1 MSKNN
6 KIIKL
11 KDNTK
16 HEKLINIEN
25 ISEEDIISIKEIAGK
40 TLSDVKDNIIIF
52 PNSIK
57 ESKDLEEESR
67 IFDIINDSILTN
79 NIMGFIS
86 YNNTQIKISSRFA
99 VNDNEDYFLH
109 YMLMKVLS
117 LNVVN
122 LEHSKDYDDSFD
134 FLIYMFI
141 SFFKRA
147 LRQGLFKQYKLIK
160 HNDSNVKGSID
171 INRYIKNNIPFNG
184 KISYNTREYSYDNN
198 IMQLIRH
205 TIEYINTKNR
215 YLLSYD
221 SEIKDYVQQI
231 FYSTPSYD
239 RNKRESII
247 NKNLKKLSHPYYYEY
262 EPLRKICIQ
271 ILRHEKLKYGIND
284 NTVYGLL
291 FDGAWLFEE
300 YLNTFLSKEN
310 FIHAENK
317 IGRKPLYL
325 LDNNKWK
332 IYPDFYKLS
341 DENNIV
347 LDAKYKNLDNVNKE
361 DGDSI
366 QREDRLQIIS
376 YAYTLNAKKAG
387 FIYPLEEVNYTDAN
401 KIIKIGVLNNAYNGY
416 ADCGIYKYALKIP
429 STKLNGEDFQNIKEF
444 AEVMRNIENEL
455 IKVLNKF

>member
-1 MSKNN
+1 MNTDN

-11 KDNTK
+11 KDNNNDYDISQLSNDIDK
-16 HEKLINIEN
+16 SNIQYIASYSIEN
-25 ISEEDIISIKEIAGK
+25 IS
-40 TLSDVKDNIIIF
+40 DNILIF
-52 PNSIK
+52 PNSFD
-57 ESKDLEEESR
+57 ESKDINKKNT
-67 IFDIINDSILTN
+67 IFNLYDNKIHTN

-99 VNDNEDYFLH
+99 FNDNEDYFLH

-134 FLIYMFI
+134 FLIYIFI

-160 HNDSNVKGSID
+160 HNDSNVKGTID

-198 IMQLIRH
+198 ITQLIRH
-205 TIEYINTKNR
+205 TIEYINTKNK
-215 YLLSYD
+215 YILSYD
-221 SEIKDYVQQI
+221 NEIKDYTYQI
-231 FYSTPSYD
+231 FYSTPSYE

-247 NKNLKKLSHPYYYEY
+247 NKNLKQLSHPYYYEY

-271 ILRHEKLKYGIND
+271 ILRHEKLKYGNND

-300 YLNTFLSKEN
+300 YLNTILKQIN
-310 FIHAENK
+310 FKHSENK
-317 IGRKPLYL
+317 TGKDPFHLLINDNRGR
-325 LDNNKWK
+325 WK
-332 IYPDFYKLS
+332 IYPDFHKLS
-341 DENNIV
+341 DDNKNNIV
-347 LDAKYKNLDNVNKE
+347 LDAKYKSLDKKINE
-361 DGDSI
+361 DKDYI
-366 QREDRLQIIS
+366 NREDRLQIVS

-387 FIYPLEEVNYTDAN
+387 FIYPTEIDNYKEN
-401 KIIKIGVLNNAYNGY
+401 SCIGNLNNKYNN
-416 ADCGIYKYALKIP
+416 ANCEIHKYALKIP
-429 STKLNGEDFQNIKEF
+429 SKKLNGDNFNNIKDF
-444 AEVMRNIENEL
+444 IETMEILEKEL
-455 IKVLNKF
+455 ISNIN

>member
-1 MSKNN
+1 M
-6 KIIKL
+6 IKL

-16 HEKLINIEN
+16 HEKLINIKEN

-57 ESKDLEEESR
+57 ESKDLEKESR
-67 IFDIINDSILTN
+67 IFDIVNDSLLTN
-79 NIMGFIS
+79 NIMGFIG
-86 YNNTQIKISSRFA
+86 YKNIQIKISSRFA

-109 YMLMKVLS
+109 YMLMKVLN
-117 LNVVN
+117 LNIIN

-141 SFFKRA
+141 SFFKKA

-160 HNDSNVKGSID
+160 HNDCHVKGTID

-198 IMQLIRH
+198 ITQLIRH

-215 YLLSYD
+215 YILNYD
-221 SEIKDYVQQI
+221 SEIKNYVQQI
-231 FYSTPSYD
+231 FYSTSSYEK
-239 RNKRESII
+239 NKRDRII

-271 ILRHEKLKYGIND
+271 ILRHEKLKYGSDD

-300 YLNTFLSKEN
+300 YLNTFLSKIN
-310 FIHAENK
+310 FIHAENRTSK
-317 IGRKPLYL
+317 NGINL
-325 LDNNKWK
+325 LNNAWRV
-332 IYPDFYKLS
+332 YPDFYKL
-341 DENNIV
+341 ENNNIV
-347 LDAKYKNLDNVNKE
+347 LDAKYKRLDNYSSEN
-361 DGDSI
+361 I
-366 QREDRLQIIS
+366 DRNDKHQIVS

-387 FIYPLEEVNYTDAN
+387 FIYPIESDNYKYDDY
-401 KIIKIGVLNNAYNGY
+401 IGHLNNEYNNSE
-416 ADCGIYKYALKIP
+416 CKIYKYALKIP
-429 STKLNGEDFQNIKEF
+429 SAKNNNFKSIKDFASSMSIIEEELLNTLES
-444 AEVMRNIENEL
+444 
-455 IKVLNKF
+455 

>member
-1 MSKNN
+1 M
-6 KIIKL
+6 
-11 KDNTK
+11 
-16 HEKLINIEN
+16 
-25 ISEEDIISIKEIAGK
+25 SEEDIISIKEISGK
-40 TLSDVKDNIIIF
+40 TISAIKDNIIIF

-57 ESKDLEEESR
+57 ESKDLEENSK
-67 IFDIINDSILTN
+67 IFDILNDSIQTN

-99 VNDNEDYFLH
+99 NDNEDYFLH

-147 LRQGLFKQYKLIK
+147 LKQGLFKQYKLIK
-160 HNDSNVKGSID
+160 HNDSNVKGTID

-198 IMQLIRH
+198 ITQLIRH
-205 TIEYINTKNR
+205 TIEYINTKNK

-221 SEIKDYVQQI
+221 NEIKDYTHQI
-231 FYSTPSYD
+231 FYSTPSYE
-239 RNKRESII
+239 RNKKESII
-247 NKNLKKLSHPYYYEY
+247 NKNLKQLSHPYYYEY

-271 ILRHEKLKYGIND
+271 ILRYEKLKYGNND

-300 YLNTFLSKEN
+300 YLNTFLGKEN
-310 FIHAENK
+310 FIHAENRNLK
-317 IGRKPLYL
+317 NGIKF
-325 LDNNKWK
+325 LDNAWRV
-332 IYPDFYKLS
+332 YPDFYKVS
-341 DENNIV
+341 NDNNIV
-347 LDAKYKNLDNVNKE
+347 LDAKYKRLNYLDSEK
-361 DGDSI
+361 I
-366 QREDRLQIIS
+366 DRNDKHQIVS

-387 FIYPLEEVNYTDAN
+387 FIYPVEIDNYKKNDCEN
-401 KIIKIGVLNNAYNGY
+401 SYIGNLNSEYNNAN
-416 ADCGIYKYALKIP
+416 CEIHKYALKIP
-429 STKLNGEDFQNIKEF
+429 SKKLNGENFNNIKEF
-444 AEVMRNIENEL
+444 IETIESLEKEL
-455 IKVLNKF
+455 ISKLN

>member
-1 MSKNN
+1 MNTNN

-11 KDNTK
+11 KDNSK
-16 HEKLINIEN
+16 RELSKDEIN
-25 ISEEDIISIKEIAGK
+25 SLKEISGK
-40 TLSDVKDNIIIF
+40 TISAIKDNIIIF

-57 ESKDLEEESR
+57 ESKDLEENSR
-67 IFDIINDSILTN
+67 IFDVINNSIHTN

-86 YNNTQIKISSRFA
+86 YNNTQIKISSRFTF
-99 VNDNEDYFLH
+99 NDNEDYFLH

-160 HNDSNVKGSID
+160 HNDSNVKGTID

-184 KISYNTREYSYDNN
+184 KISYNTREYGYDNN
-198 IMQLIRH
+198 ITQLIRH
-205 TIEYINTKNR
+205 TIEYINTKNK

-221 SEIKDYVQQI
+221 NEIKDYTHQI
-231 FYSTPSYD
+231 FYSTPSYE

-247 NKNLKKLSHPYYYEY
+247 NKNLKQLSHPYYYEY

-271 ILRHEKLKYGIND
+271 ILRHEKLKYGRDD

-300 YLNTFLSKEN
+300 YLNTVLKQIN
-310 FIHAENK
+310 FKHSENK
-317 IGRKPLYL
+317 TGKDPFHLLINDNRGR
-325 LDNNKWK
+325 WK
-332 IYPDFYKLS
+332 IYPDFHKLS
-341 DENNIV
+341 DDNKNNIV
-347 LDAKYKNLDNVNKE
+347 LDAKYKRLNYS
-361 DGDSI
+361 DSESI
-366 QREDRLQIIS
+366 DRNDKHQIVS

-387 FIYPLEEVNYTDAN
+387 FIYPVEIDNYKEN
-401 KIIKIGVLNNAYNGY
+401 SYIGNLNNKYNN
-416 ADCGIYKYALKIP
+416 ANCEIHKYALKIP
-429 STKLNGEDFQNIKEF
+429 SKKLNGEDFNNIKDF
-444 AEVMRNIENEL
+444 IEAMKSLEKEL
-455 IKVLNKF
+455 ISKLN

>member
-1 MSKNN
+1 MNTNN
-6 KIIKL
+6 KMIKL
-11 KDNTK
+11 KDNNNEFNISQLSNDIDK
-16 HEKLINIEN
+16 NNIQYIANHSIEN
-25 ISEEDIISIKEIAGK
+25 IS
-40 TLSDVKDNIIIF
+40 DNILIF
-52 PNSIK
+52 PNSFD
-57 ESKDLEEESR
+57 ESKDINKQST
-67 IFDIINDSILTN
+67 IFNLLDNKIHTN

-109 YMLMKVLS
+109 YMLMKVLN
-117 LNVVN
+117 LNIIN

-141 SFFKRA
+141 SFFKKA

-160 HNDSNVKGSID
+160 HNDSNVKGTID

-198 IMQLIRH
+198 ITQLIRH

-221 SEIKDYVQQI
+221 SEIKNYVQQI
-231 FYSTPSYD
+231 FYSTSSYEK
-239 RNKRESII
+239 NKRDRII

-271 ILRHEKLKYGIND
+271 ILRHEKLKYGSND

-300 YLNTFLSKEN
+300 YLNTFLSKGN
-310 FIHAENK
+310 FIHAENRTSK
-317 IGRKPLYL
+317 NGINL
-325 LDNNKWK
+325 LNNNAWK
-332 IYPDFYKLS
+332 VYPDFYKL
-341 DENNIV
+341 ENNNNIV
-347 LDAKYKNLDNVNKE
+347 LDAKYKRLDNKKNINRNDKH
-361 DGDSI
+361 
-366 QREDRLQIIS
+366 QIVS

-387 FIYPLEEVNYTDAN
+387 FIYPIESDNSKDDGYIEN
-401 KIIKIGVLNNAYNGY
+401 LNNKYSNIN
-416 ADCGIYKYALKIP
+416 CKIYKYALKIP
-429 STKLNGEDFQNIKEF
+429 SAKNNNFKSIKDFASSMSKAED
-444 AEVMRNIENEL
+444 EL
-455 IKVLNKF
+455 SNTLKN

>member
-1 MSKNN
+1 M
-6 KIIKL
+6 IKL
-11 KDNTK
+11 KDNNNEFNISQLSNDIDK
-16 HEKLINIEN
+16 SNIQYIAAHSIEN
-25 ISEEDIISIKEIAGK
+25 IS
-40 TLSDVKDNIIIF
+40 DNILIF
-52 PNSIK
+52 PNNFT
-57 ESKDLEEESR
+57 ESKDINKNTT
-67 IFDIINDSILTN
+67 IFNLYDNKIHTN
-79 NIMGFIS
+79 NIMGFIG
-86 YNNTQIKISSRFA
+86 YNNTQIKISSRFT

-117 LNVVN
+117 LNIVN

-141 SFFKRA
+141 NFFKRA

-160 HNDSNVKGSID
+160 HNDANVKGTID

-198 IMQLIRH
+198 ITQLIRH

-221 SEIKDYVQQI
+221 SEIKNYVQQI

-271 ILRHEKLKYGIND
+271 ILRHEKLKYGSND

-310 FIHAENK
+310 FIHAENRNSK
-317 IGRKPLYL
+317 NGIKL
-325 LDNNKWK
+325 LDNAWRV
-332 IYPDFYKLS
+332 YPDFYKLS

-347 LDAKYKNLDNVNKE
+347 LDAKYKRLNYYDNE
-361 DGDSI
+361 SI
-366 QREDRLQIIS
+366 DRNDKHQIVS

-401 KIIKIGVLNNAYNGY
+401 KITKIGVLNNVYNSY

-429 STKLNGEDFQNIKEF
+429 SQKSNWEDFKNIKEF
-444 AEVMRNIENEL
+444 AEVMRSIENEL

>member
-1 MSKNN
+1 MSN

-16 HEKLINIEN
+16 HEITHIPKEDLTNIK
-25 ISEEDIISIKEIAGK
+25 DIASK
-40 TLSDVKDNIIIF
+40 TLYGIKDNILIF
-52 PNSIK
+52 PNSFD
-57 ESKDLEEESR
+57 ESKDINKNST
-67 IFDIINDSILTN
+67 IFNLYDNKIHTN

-117 LNVVN
+117 LNIIN

-141 SFFKRA
+141 NFFKRA

-160 HNDSNVKGSID
+160 HNDSNVKGTID

-221 SEIKDYVQQI
+221 SEIKNYVHQI
-231 FYSTPSYD
+231 FYSTPNYE

-271 ILRHEKLKYGIND
+271 ILRHEKLKYGNND

-300 YLNTFLSKEN
+300 YLFTILKQIN
-310 FIHAENK
+310 FKHSENK
-317 IGRKPLYL
+317 TKKDPFHLLINNNIG
-325 LDNNKWK
+325 KWK

-341 DENNIV
+341 DENKNNIV
-347 LDAKYKNLDNVNKE
+347 LDAKYKKLNYDNNE
-361 DGDSI
+361 NI
-366 QREDRLQIIS
+366 DRNDKHQIVS

-387 FIYPLEEVNYTDAN
+387 FVYPINEINNYKENTY
-401 KIIKIGVLNNAYNGY
+401 IGKLNSKYNNA
-416 ADCGIYKYALKIP
+416 DCEIHKYALEIP
-429 STKLNGEDFQNIKEF
+429 SNKEIENIKEF
-444 AEVMRNIENEL
+444 LESIKKSEKILKNL
-455 IKVLNKF
+455 IISV

>member
-1 MSKNN
+1 MNTNN

-16 HEKLINIEN
+16 HEIHNN
-25 ISEEDIISIKEIAGK
+25 ISEEDIISIKEISGK
-40 TLSDVKDNIIIF
+40 TISAIKDNIIIF

-57 ESKDLEEESR
+57 ESKDLEENSK
-67 IFDIINDSILTN
+67 IFDIIDDSIHTN

-99 VNDNEDYFLH
+99 VNDKEDYFLH

-147 LRQGLFKQYKLIK
+147 LRQGFFKQYKLIR
-160 HNDSNVKGSID
+160 HNDSNVKGTID

-198 IMQLIRH
+198 ITQLIRH

-215 YLLSYD
+215 YILSYD
-221 SEIKDYVQQI
+221 NEIKDYTYQI
-231 FYSTPSYD
+231 FYSTPSYE

-247 NKNLKKLSHPYYYEY
+247 NKNLKQLSHPYYYEY

-271 ILRHEKLKYGIND
+271 ILRHEKLKYGNND

-300 YLNTFLSKEN
+300 YLNIVLEKNHFEHS
-310 FIHAENK
+310 ENK
-317 IGRKPLYL
+317 TGRKPLYL
-325 LDNNKWK
+325 LNNSKWK
-332 IYPDFYKLS
+332 IYPDFYKLKN
-341 DENNIV
+341 DNNIV
-347 LDAKYKNLDNVNKE
+347 LDAKYKNLDNKNRE
-361 DGDSI
+361 DNDYI
-366 QREDRLQIIS
+366 NREDRLQIVS

-387 FIYPLEEVNYTDAN
+387 FIYPTEIDNYKENTY
-401 KIIKIGVLNNAYNGY
+401 IGKLNNKYNNT
-416 ADCGIYKYALKIP
+416 DCEIHKYALKIP
-429 STKLNGEDFQNIKEF
+429 SKKLNGENFNNIKDF
-444 AEVMRNIENEL
+444 IETMESLEKEL
-455 IKVLNKF
+455 ISNIN

>member
-1 MSKNN
+1 MDIKD

-16 HEKLINIEN
+16 HEIQNN
-25 ISEEDIISIKEIAGK
+25 ISEEDIISIKEISGK
-40 TLSDVKDNIIIF
+40 TISAIKDNIIIF

-57 ESKDLEEESR
+57 ESKDLEENSK
-67 IFDIINDSILTN
+67 IFDILNDSIQTN

-99 VNDNEDYFLH
+99 NDNEDYFLH

-160 HNDSNVKGSID
+160 HNDSNVKGTID

-198 IMQLIRH
+198 ITQLIRH
-205 TIEYINTKNR
+205 TIEYINTKNK

-221 SEIKDYVQQI
+221 NEIKDYTHQI
-231 FYSTPSYD
+231 FYSTPSYE

-247 NKNLKKLSHPYYYEY
+247 NKNLKQLSHPYYYEY

-271 ILRHEKLKYGIND
+271 ILRHEKLKYGNND

-300 YLNTFLSKEN
+300 YLNTILKQIN
-310 FIHAENK
+310 FKHSENK
-317 IGRKPLYL
+317 TGKDPFHLLINDNRGR
-325 LDNNKWK
+325 WK
-332 IYPDFYKLS
+332 IYPDFHKLS
-341 DENNIV
+341 DDNKNNIV
-347 LDAKYKNLDNVNKE
+347 LDAKYKSLDKKINE
-361 DGDSI
+361 DKDYI
-366 QREDRLQIIS
+366 NREDRLQIVS

-387 FIYPLEEVNYTDAN
+387 FIYPTEIDNYKEN
-401 KIIKIGVLNNAYNGY
+401 SCIGNLNNKYNN
-416 ADCGIYKYALKIP
+416 ANCEIHKYALKIP
-429 STKLNGEDFQNIKEF
+429 SKKLNGDNFNNIKDF
-444 AEVMRNIENEL
+444 IETMEILEKEL
-455 IKVLNKF
+455 ISNIN

>member
-1 MSKNN
+1 MNTNN

-11 KDNTK
+11 KDNSK
-16 HEKLINIEN
+16 RELSKDEIN
-25 ISEEDIISIKEIAGK
+25 SLKEISGK
-40 TLSDVKDNIIIF
+40 TISAIKDNIIIF

-57 ESKDLEEESR
+57 ESKDLEEDSR
-67 IFDIINDSILTN
+67 IFDIINDSIQTN

-86 YNNTQIKISSRFA
+86 YNNTQIKISSRFTF
-99 VNDNEDYFLH
+99 NDNEDYFLH

-134 FLIYMFI
+134 FLIYIFI

-160 HNDSNVKGSID
+160 HNDSNIKGTID

-198 IMQLIRH
+198 ITQLIRH
-205 TIEYINTKNR
+205 TIEYINTKNK

-221 SEIKDYVQQI
+221 NEIKDYTHQI
-231 FYSTPSYD
+231 FYSTPSYE

-247 NKNLKKLSHPYYYEY
+247 NKNLKQLSHPYYYEY

-271 ILRHEKLKYGIND
+271 ILRHEKLKYGRDD

-300 YLNTFLSKEN
+300 YLNTVLKQIN
-310 FIHAENK
+310 FKHSENK
-317 IGRKPLYL
+317 TGKDPFHLLINDNRGR
-325 LDNNKWK
+325 WK
-332 IYPDFYKLS
+332 IYPDFHKLS
-341 DENNIV
+341 DDNKNNIV
-347 LDAKYKNLDNVNKE
+347 LDAKYKRLNYS
-361 DGDSI
+361 DSESI
-366 QREDRLQIIS
+366 DRNDKHQIVS

-387 FIYPLEEVNYTDAN
+387 FIYPVEIDSYKEESY
-401 KIIKIGVLNNAYNGY
+401 IGKLNNEYNSFN
-416 ADCGIYKYALKIP
+416 CEIHKYALKIP
-429 STKLNGEDFQNIKEF
+429 SKKSNGENFNNIKDFIEAMESLEKELISKLN
-444 AEVMRNIENEL
+444 
-455 IKVLNKF
+455 

>member
-1 MSKNN
+1 M
-6 KIIKL
+6 IKL

-16 HEKLINIEN
+16 HEIHNN
-25 ISEEDIISIKEIAGK
+25 ISEENIISIKEISGK
-40 TLSDVKDNIIIF
+40 TISAIKDNIIIF

-57 ESKDLEEESR
+57 ESKDLEENSK
-67 IFDIINDSILTN
+67 IFDILNDSIQTN

-99 VNDNEDYFLH
+99 FNDNEDYFLH

-134 FLIYMFI
+134 FLIYIFI

-160 HNDSNVKGSID
+160 HNDSNVKGTID

-198 IMQLIRH
+198 ITQLIRH

-221 SEIKDYVQQI
+221 NEIKDYTHQI
-231 FYSTPSYD
+231 FYSTPSYE

-247 NKNLKKLSHPYYYEY
+247 NKNLKQLSHPYYYEY

-271 ILRHEKLKYGIND
+271 ILRHEKLKYGRDD

-300 YLNTFLSKEN
+300 YLNTVLKQIN
-310 FIHAENK
+310 FKHSENK
-317 IGRKPLYL
+317 TGKDPFHLLINDNRGR
-325 LDNNKWK
+325 WK
-332 IYPDFYKLS
+332 IYPDFHKLS
-341 DENNIV
+341 DDNKNNIV
-347 LDAKYKNLDNVNKE
+347 FDAKYKSLDKKINE
-361 DGDSI
+361 DKDYI
-366 QREDRLQIIS
+366 NREDRLQIVS

-387 FIYPLEEVNYTDAN
+387 FIYPVEIDNYEEKSY
-401 KIIKIGVLNNAYNGY
+401 IGNLNNKNI
-416 ADCGIYKYALKIP
+416 DCKIHKYGFKIP
-429 STKLNGEDFQNIKEF
+429 SENFNNIKDFIKTMESLEKEF
-444 AEVMRNIENEL
+444 IETIESLEKEL
-455 IKVLNKF
+455 ISNIN

>member
-1 MSKNN
+1 MNIKD

-16 HEKLINIEN
+16 HEIQNN
-25 ISEEDIISIKEIAGK
+25 ISEEDIISIKEISGK
-40 TLSDVKDNIIIF
+40 TISAIKDNIIIF

-67 IFDIINDSILTN
+67 IFDIINDSIHTN

-99 VNDNEDYFLH
+99 FNDNEDYFLH

-122 LEHSKDYDDSFD
+122 LEHSKDYNDSFD

-160 HNDSNVKGSID
+160 HNNSNVKGTID

-198 IMQLIRH
+198 ITQLIRH
-205 TIEYINTKNR
+205 TIEYINTKNK
-215 YLLSYD
+215 YLLSYNN
-221 SEIKDYVQQI
+221 EIKDYTHQI
-231 FYSTPSYD
+231 FYSTLSYE

-247 NKNLKKLSHPYYYEY
+247 NKNLKQLSHPYYYEY

-271 ILRHEKLKYGIND
+271 ILRHEKLKYGNND

-300 YLNTFLSKEN
+300 YLNTFLEKEN
-310 FIHAENK
+310 FIHAENRNLK
-317 IGRKPLYL
+317 NGIKL
-325 LDNNKWK
+325 LDNAWRV
-332 IYPDFYKLS
+332 YPDFYKVS
-341 DENNIV
+341 NDNNIV
-347 LDAKYKNLDNVNKE
+347 LDAKYKRLNYS
-361 DGDSI
+361 DSEKI
-366 QREDRLQIIS
+366 DRNDKHQIVS

-387 FIYPLEEVNYTDAN
+387 FIYPVEIDNYKKNDCEN
-401 KIIKIGVLNNAYNGY
+401 SYIGNLNSEYNNAN
-416 ADCGIYKYALKIP
+416 CEIHKYALKIP
-429 STKLNGEDFQNIKEF
+429 SKKLNGENFNNIKEF
-444 AEVMRNIENEL
+444 IETIESLEKEL
-455 IKVLNKF
+455 ISKLN

>member
-1 MSKNN
+1 M
-6 KIIKL
+6 IKL
-11 KDNTK
+11 KDNNNK
-16 HEKLINIEN
+16 KLSE
-25 ISEEDIISIKEIAGK
+25 ISEEDIMSIKEIAGK
-40 TLSDVKDNIIIF
+40 TISAVKDNVIIF

-57 ESKDLEEESR
+57 ESKDLEENSK
-67 IFDIINDSILTN
+67 IFDIINDSIQTN

-99 VNDNEDYFLH
+99 FNDNEDYFLH

-160 HNDSNVKGSID
+160 HNDSNVKGTID

-198 IMQLIRH
+198 ITQLIRH

-215 YLLSYD
+215 NLLSYD
-221 SEIKDYVQQI
+221 NEIKDYTHQI
-231 FYSTPSYD
+231 FYSTPSYE
-239 RNKRESII
+239 RNKKESII
-247 NKNLKKLSHPYYYEY
+247 NKNLKQLSHPYYYEY

-271 ILRHEKLKYGIND
+271 ILRHEKLKYGSND

-310 FIHAENK
+310 FIHSENSISK
-317 IGRKPLYL
+317 NGINL
-325 LDNNKWK
+325 LNNGW
-332 IYPDFYKLS
+332 IVYPDFYKLS
-341 DENNIV
+341 DNNQNNIV
-347 LDAKYKNLDNVNKE
+347 LDAKYKKLNSSD
-361 DGDSI
+361 I
-366 QREDRLQIIS
+366 DRNDKHQIVS
-376 YAYTLNAKKAG
+376 YAYTLNAKIAG
-387 FIYPLEEVNYTDAN
+387 FIYPSNENDNIQIGTLNTKYN
-401 KIIKIGVLNNAYNGY
+401 KNAL
-416 ADCGIYKYALKIP
+416 CSIHKFALKIP
-429 STKLNGEDFQNIKEF
+429 YSNFNNIKEF
-444 AEVMRNIENEL
+444 SEVMKGIEEEL
-455 IKVLNKF
+455 IKVLK

>member
-1 MSKNN
+1 MNTNN

-11 KDNTK
+11 KDNSK
-16 HEKLINIEN
+16 RELSKDEIN
-25 ISEEDIISIKEIAGK
+25 SLKEISGK
-40 TLSDVKDNIIIF
+40 TISAIKDNIIIF

-57 ESKDLEEESR
+57 ESKDLEEDSR
-67 IFDIINDSILTN
+67 IFDIINDSIQTN

-99 VNDNEDYFLH
+99 FNDNEDYFLH

-122 LEHSKDYDDSFD
+122 LEHGKDYDDSFD

-147 LRQGLFKQYKLIK
+147 LKQGLFKQYKLIK
-160 HNDSNVKGSID
+160 HNDSNVKGTID

-198 IMQLIRH
+198 ITQLIRH

-215 YLLSYD
+215 YILSYD
-221 SEIKDYVQQI
+221 NEIKDYTHQI
-231 FYSTPSYD
+231 FYSTPSYE

-247 NKNLKKLSHPYYYEY
+247 NKNLKQLSHPYYYEY

-271 ILRHEKLKYGIND
+271 ILRHEKLKYGRDD

-300 YLNTFLSKEN
+300 YLNSFLSKEK
-310 FIHAENK
+310 FIHAENRNSK
-317 IGRKPLYL
+317 NGIKL
-325 LDNNKWK
+325 LDNGWRV
-332 IYPDFYKLS
+332 YPDFYKIEN
-341 DENNIV
+341 DNNIV
-347 LDAKYKNLDNVNKE
+347 LDAKYKRLNYS
-361 DGDSI
+361 DSESI
-366 QREDRLQIIS
+366 DRNDKHQIVS

-387 FIYPLEEVNYTDAN
+387 FIYPTEIDNYKENDGGN
-401 KIIKIGVLNNAYNGY
+401 SFIGNLNNKNI
-416 ADCGIYKYALKIP
+416 DCKIHKYALKIP
-429 STKLNGEDFQNIKEF
+429 SKNSNGENFNNIKDFIETMESLEKEF
-444 AEVMRNIENEL
+444 IETIESLEKEL
-455 IKVLNKF
+455 ISNIN

>member
-1 MSKNN
+1 MNTDN

-11 KDNTK
+11 KDNTQHK
-16 HEKLINIEN
+16 IHNN
-25 ISEEDIISIKEIAGK
+25 ISEENIISIKEISGK
-40 TLSDVKDNIIIF
+40 TISAIKDNIIIF

-67 IFDIINDSILTN
+67 IFDIINDSIHTN
-79 NIMGFIS
+79 NVMGFIS

-99 VNDNEDYFLH
+99 FNDNEDYFLH

-122 LEHSKDYDDSFD
+122 LEYSKDYDDSFD

-160 HNDSNVKGSID
+160 HNDSNVKGTID

-198 IMQLIRH
+198 ITQLIRH

-221 SEIKDYVQQI
+221 NEIKDYTHQI
-231 FYSTPSYD
+231 FYSTPSYE

-247 NKNLKKLSHPYYYEY
+247 NKNLKQLSHPYYYEY

-271 ILRHEKLKYGIND
+271 ILRHEKLKYGRDD

-310 FIHAENK
+310 FVHAENRNLK
-317 IGRKPLYL
+317 NGIKL
-325 LDNNKWK
+325 LDNAWRV
-332 IYPDFYKLS
+332 YPDFYKIEN
-341 DENNIV
+341 DNNIV
-347 LDAKYKNLDNVNKE
+347 LDAKYKRLNYS
-361 DGDSI
+361 DSESI
-366 QREDRLQIIS
+366 DRNDKHQIVS

-387 FIYPLEEVNYTDAN
+387 FIYPVEIDNCKENSY
-401 KIIKIGVLNNAYNGY
+401 IGKLNNKNI
-416 ADCGIYKYALKIP
+416 DCEIHKYALKIP
-429 STKLNGEDFQNIKEF
+429 SKKLNEENFNNIKDF
-444 AEVMRNIENEL
+444 IETMESLEKEL
-455 IKVLNKF
+455 ISKLN

>member
-1 MSKNN
+1 MNIKD

-16 HEKLINIEN
+16 HEIQNN
-25 ISEEDIISIKEIAGK
+25 ISEEDIISIKEISGK
-40 TLSDVKDNIIIF
+40 TISAIKDNIIIF

-57 ESKDLEEESR
+57 ASKDLEEDSR
-67 IFDIINDSILTN
+67 IFDIINDSIQTN

-86 YNNTQIKISSRFA
+86 YNSTQIKISSRFA
-99 VNDNEDYFLH
+99 NDNEDYFLH

-160 HNDSNVKGSID
+160 HNDSNVKGTID

-198 IMQLIRH
+198 ITQLIRH

-215 YLLSYD
+215 NLLSYD
-221 SEIKDYVQQI
+221 NEIKDYTHQI
-231 FYSTPSYD
+231 FYSTPSYE
-239 RNKRESII
+239 RNKKESII
-247 NKNLKKLSHPYYYEY
+247 NKNLKQLSHPYYYEY

-271 ILRHEKLKYGIND
+271 ILRHEKLKYGNND

-300 YLNTFLSKEN
+300 YLNTFLGKEN
-310 FIHAENK
+310 FIHAENRNLK
-317 IGRKPLYL
+317 NGIKL
-325 LDNNKWK
+325 LDNAWRV
-332 IYPDFYKLS
+332 YPDFYKVS
-341 DENNIV
+341 NDNNIV
-347 LDAKYKNLDNVNKE
+347 LDAKYKRLNYLDSEK
-361 DGDSI
+361 I
-366 QREDRLQIIS
+366 DRNDKHQIVS

-387 FIYPLEEVNYTDAN
+387 FIYPVEIDNYEKNDCEN
-401 KIIKIGVLNNAYNGY
+401 SYIGNLNNEYNN
-416 ADCGIYKYALKIP
+416 ANCEIHKYALKIP
-429 STKLNGEDFQNIKEF
+429 SKKLNGENFNNIKEF
-444 AEVMRNIENEL
+444 IETIESLEKEL
-455 IKVLNKF
+455 ISKLN

>member
-1 MSKNN
+1 MSNKNN
-6 KIIKL
+6 KMIKL
-11 KDNTK
+11 KDNSK
-16 HEKLINIEN
+16 KELSKDEIN
-25 ISEEDIISIKEIAGK
+25 SLKEIAGK
-40 TLSDVKDNIIIF
+40 TLHNIKDNIIIF

-57 ESKDLEEESR
+57 ESKDLEENSR

-117 LNVVN
+117 LNIVN

-141 SFFKRA
+141 NFFKRA
-147 LRQGLFKQYKLIK
+147 LRQGLFKQYKSIK
-160 HNDSNVKGSID
+160 HNDSNVKGTID

-198 IMQLIRH
+198 ITQLIRH

-215 YLLSYD
+215 YILSYD
-221 SEIKDYVQQI
+221 SEIKNYVQQI
-231 FYSTPSYD
+231 FYSTSSYE

-271 ILRHEKLKYGIND
+271 ILRHEKLKYGSND

-300 YLNTFLSKEN
+300 YLNTFLSKEK
-310 FIHAENK
+310 FIHAEN
-317 IGRKPLYL
+317 RKSSGGINL
-325 LDNNKWK
+325 LKEKWEV
-332 IYPDFYKLS
+332 YPDFYKK
-341 DENNIV
+341 NNIV
-347 LDAKYKNLDNVNKE
+347 LDAKYKKLDKKSNE
-361 DGDSI
+361 DI
-366 QREDRLQIIS
+366 DRNDKHQIVS

-387 FIYPLEEVNYTDAN
+387 FVYPLEDNSNIDKTE
-401 KIIKIGVLNNAYNGY
+401 KIGILNN

-429 STKLNGEDFQNIKEF
+429 SKKLNGENFNNIKEF
-444 AEVMRNIENEL
+444 AEVMKGIEDGL
-455 IKVLNKF
+455 IKVLNEF

>member
-1 MSKNN
+1 MNTDN

-11 KDNTK
+11 KDNNNDYDISQLSNDIDK
-16 HEKLINIEN
+16 SNIQYIASYSIEN
-25 ISEEDIISIKEIAGK
+25 IS
-40 TLSDVKDNIIIF
+40 DNILIF
-52 PNSIK
+52 PNSFD
-57 ESKDLEEESR
+57 ESKDINKKNT
-67 IFDIINDSILTN
+67 IFNLYDNKIHTN

-99 VNDNEDYFLH
+99 FNDNEDYFLH

-134 FLIYMFI
+134 FLIYIFI

-160 HNDSNVKGSID
+160 HNDSNVKGTID

-198 IMQLIRH
+198 ITQLIRH
-205 TIEYINTKNR
+205 TIEYINTKNK
-215 YLLSYD
+215 YILSYD
-221 SEIKDYVQQI
+221 NEIKDYTYQI
-231 FYSTPSYD
+231 FYSTPSYE

-247 NKNLKKLSHPYYYEY
+247 NKNLKQLSHPYYYEY

-271 ILRHEKLKYGIND
+271 ILRYEKLKYGNND

-300 YLNTFLSKEN
+300 YLNTFLGKEN
-310 FIHAENK
+310 FIHAENRNLK
-317 IGRKPLYL
+317 NGIKL
-325 LDNNKWK
+325 LDNAWRV
-332 IYPDFYKLS
+332 YPDFYKVS
-341 DENNIV
+341 NDNNIV
-347 LDAKYKNLDNVNKE
+347 LDAKYKRLNYLDSEK
-361 DGDSI
+361 I
-366 QREDRLQIIS
+366 DRNDKHQIVS

-387 FIYPLEEVNYTDAN
+387 FIYPVEIDNYKKNDCEN
-401 KIIKIGVLNNAYNGY
+401 SYIGNLNNEYNN
-416 ADCGIYKYALKIP
+416 ANCEIHKYALKIP
-429 STKLNGEDFQNIKEF
+429 SKKLNGENFNNIKEF
-444 AEVMRNIENEL
+444 IETIESLEKEL
-455 IKVLNKF
+455 ISKLN

>member
-117 LNVVN
+117 LNIVN

-221 SEIKDYVQQI
+221 CEIKDYVQQI

-310 FIHAENK
+310 FIHAENRNSK
-317 IGRKPLYL
+317 NAIKL
-325 LDNNKWK
+325 LDNAWRV
-332 IYPDFYKLS
+332 YPDFYKVT
-341 DENNIV
+341 DENKNNIV
-347 LDAKYKNLDNVNKE
+347 LDAKYKRLDNKDNE
-361 DGDSI
+361 SI
-366 QREDRLQIIS
+366 DRNDKHQIVS

-416 ADCGIYKYALKIP
+416 ADCGTYKYALKIP
-429 STKLNGEDFQNIKEF
+429 STKSNGEDFQNIKEF
-444 AEVMRNIENEL
+444 SEVMRNIENEL
-455 IKVLNKF
+455 IEYLK

>member
-1 MSKNN
+1 M
-6 KIIKL
+6 IKL

-16 HEKLINIEN
+16 HEKLINIKEN
-25 ISEEDIISIKEIAGK
+25 ISEEDIISIKEIASK
-40 TLSDVKDNIIIF
+40 TLSNVKDNIIIF

-57 ESKDLEEESR
+57 ESKDLEEDTR
-67 IFDIINDSILTN
+67 IFDIINDSLLTN

-117 LNVVN
+117 LNIVN

-147 LRQGLFKQYKLIK
+147 SRQGLFKQYKLIK
-160 HNDSNVKGSID
+160 HNDSNIKGTID

-198 IMQLIRH
+198 ITQLIRH
-205 TIEYINTKNR
+205 TIEYINNKNR

-221 SEIKDYVQQI
+221 GEIKNYVQQI

-271 ILRHEKLKYGIND
+271 ILRHEKLKYGSND

-291 FDGAWLFEE
+291 FDGAWLF
-300 YLNTFLSKEN
+300 K
-310 FIHAENK
+310 
-317 IGRKPLYL
+317 
-325 LDNNKWK
+325 
-332 IYPDFYKLS
+332 
-341 DENNIV
+341 NI
-347 LDAKYKNLDNVNKE
+347 
-361 DGDSI
+361 
-366 QREDRLQIIS
+366 
-376 YAYTLNAKKAG
+376 
-387 FIYPLEEVNYTDAN
+387 
-401 KIIKIGVLNNAYNGY
+401 
-416 ADCGIYKYALKIP
+416 
-429 STKLNGEDFQNIKEF
+429 
-444 AEVMRNIENEL
+444 
-455 IKVLNKF
+455 